1 MHRQLSPTNL
11 DKAIYTTALFARE
24 NAMPPTPHPQTTSA
38 ELPATRGALRAHG
51 GYEPLSIKQELRKHV
66 VAALSTG
73 LSGEKLFPGLIGYGE
88 TVIPQVVNAIL
99 AGHDLLLLGLRGQ
112 AKTRLARALTRFLS
126 PHVPALAGD
135 PLRSHPL
142 APVGAIAEDIIARD
156 GDQAKVIWLAREER
170 YGEKLATPDVSVA
183 DLIGDVDPI
192 RASREGYDL
201 GDLRAVTFGIVPRT
215 NRGIFCIN
223 ELPDLAPRIQVALFN
238 ILEEQDVQVRG
249 IPLRLPLDLMLV
261 FTANPEDYTSRGQ
274 IITPL
279 KDRIGAQVLTHYPK
293 QRDDG
298 VRIIE
303 QESHVVAA
311 EQCTPIIPSLFPI
324 IIEEAARAARVSE
337 FVDGKSGVSA
347 RLTIAAMEAL
357 QANVLQRGLLLGEK
371 QPMAR
376 LVDLPATLA
385 AMTGK
390 IELAYEGEQEG
401 PLKVGWH
408 VLGEAVKNLWRE
420 KLPPVIHD
428 EEDHGSKKGG
438 PTDERDS
445 GPWQDILAW
454 FAKGNQLNI
463 NDHST
468 TSDHLCALDAIPGLA
483 ALTETLLNPP
493 PNERAVWMEFVIE
506 GLFQGGALARE
517 DSQRGLIYSDLLAHL
532 MGREDRN
539 KGRRRL

>member
-1 MHRQLSPTNL
+1 MAEKTQPA
-11 DKAIYTTALFARE
+11 AI
-24 NAMPPTPHPQTTSA
+24 
-38 ELPATRGALRAHG
+38 LPVTLGALRAAGDRHAAR
-51 GYEPLSIKQELRKHV
+51 SVKSELRANL
-66 VAALSTG
+66 VAALSAGRTG
-73 LSGEKLFPGLIGYGE
+73 EDLFPGLIGYGE

-112 AKTRLARALTRFLS
+112 AKTRLARALANFLDAR
-126 PHVPALAGD
+126 VPALVGD

-142 APVGAIAEDIIARD
+142 APVGAIAEEIVSKQGDAARID
-156 GDQAKVIWLAREER
+156 WLEREGR

-293 QRDDG
+293 SREHG
-298 VRIIE
+298 VSIMR
-303 QESHVVAA
+303 QEAHAVRAGTV
-311 EQCTPIIPSLFPI
+311 EPQVPTLFHQL
-324 IIEEAARAARVSE
+324 IEEAARSARASE
-337 FVDGKSGVSA
+337 YVDTKSGVSA
-347 RLTIAAMEAL
+347 RLTIAALEAL
-357 QANVLQRGLLLGEK
+357 HANVLQRGLLLKESRP
-371 QPMAR
+371 QAR

-408 VLGEAVKNLWRE
+408 VLGEAVKTLWAE
-420 KLPPVIHD
+420 KLPPVITEKD
-428 EEDHGSKKGG
+428 
-438 PTDERDS
+438 DERDK
-445 GPWQDILAW
+445 GPWKQVLAW
-454 FAKGNQLNI
+454 FAAGNKLPLS
-463 NDHST
+463 DRST
-468 TSDHLCALDAIPGLA
+468 TAEHEAALAAVPGLA
-483 ALTETLLNPP
+483 EATEKMLKPP
-493 PNERAVWMEFVIE
+493 KDERALWQEFVIE
-506 GLFQGGALARE
+506 GLFHGGALARE
-517 DSQRGLIYSDLLAHL
+517 DSARGLVYSDLLTHML
-532 MGREDRN
+532 GRED
-539 KGRRRL
+539 KRRKRP

>member
-1 MHRQLSPTNL
+1 MPHHGQPAIANLPTTL
-11 DKAIYTTALFARE
+11 
-24 NAMPPTPHPQTTSA
+24 
-38 ELPATRGALRAHG
+38 GALRATGRHAHR
-51 GYEPLSIKQELRKHV
+51 PIKHELRDNL
-66 VAALSTG
+66 VAALG
-73 LSGEKLFPGLIGYGE
+73 RGESGEQLFPGLIGYGD

-112 AKTRLARALTRFLS
+112 AKTRMARALARFLDER
-126 PHVPALAGD
+126 VPALAGD

-156 GDQAKVIWLAREER
+156 GDAAKVVWLGRDER

-279 KDRIGAQVLTHYPK
+279 KDRIGTQVLTHYPK
-293 QRDDG
+293 TRAEG
-298 VRIIE
+298 VRIVA
-303 QESHVVAA
+303 QEAHTAGTA
-311 EQCTPIIPSLFPI
+311 GCTPVIPPLFAEL
-324 IIEEAARAARVSE
+324 IEEAARAARHSE
-337 FVDGKSGVSA
+337 FVDAKSGVSA

-357 QANVLQRGLLLGEK
+357 HANVLSRGLLLKEAR
-371 QPMAR
+371 PVAR

-408 VLGEAVKNLWRE
+408 VLGEAIKALWKE
-420 KLPPVIHD
+420 KLPPVMLEDVEGRGGKRD
-428 EEDHGSKKGG
+428 ERTSAERRSA
-438 PTDERDS
+438 DERDV
-445 GPWQDILAW
+445 GPWKDILGW
-454 FAKGNQLNI
+454 FAKGNRLDLSDRSSTG
-463 NDHST
+463 DHE
-468 TSDHLCALDAIPGLA
+468 AALA
-483 ALTETLLNPP
+483 AVPSLARICDELLKPP
-493 PNERAVWMEFVIE
+493 AAERVLWQEFIVE
-506 GLFQGGALARE
+506 GLFHGGALARE
-517 DSQRGLIYSDLLAHL
+517 DSARGLAYSDLLATL
-532 MGREDRN
+532 MTREGGT
-539 KGRRRL
+539 KRRRL

>member
-1 MHRQLSPTNL
+1 MPTSGSVPSTDSKL
-11 DKAIYTTALFARE
+11 
-24 NAMPPTPHPQTTSA
+24 PPT
-38 ELPATRGALRAHG
+38 LGALKAAGSRHAPRG
-51 GYEPLSIKQELRKHV
+51 VKEELRANLI
-66 VAALSTG
+66 AALTAGKTG
-73 LSGEKLFPGLIGYGE
+73 EELFPGLIGYHE
-88 TVIPQVVNAIL
+88 TVIPQVVNAVL

-112 AKTRLARALTRFLS
+112 AKTRLARALMRFLDAR
-126 PHVPALAGD
+126 VPALAGD

-142 APVGAIAEDIIARD
+142 EPVGAMAQDIVARD
-156 GDQAKVIWLAREER
+156 GDAARVVWLGHDDR

-293 QRDDG
+293 TRDEG
-298 VRIIE
+298 VRIMA
-303 QESHVVAA
+303 QEAHVAVSAA
-311 EQCTPIIPSLFPI
+311 VTPIVPDLFHQ
-324 IIEEAARAARVSE
+324 IIEEAARAARTSE
-337 FVDGKSGVSA
+337 FVDTKSGVSA
-347 RLTIAAMEAL
+347 RLTIAALEAL
-357 QANVLQRGLLLGEK
+357 HANVLQRGLLLKESR
-371 QPMAR
+371 PMAR
-376 LVDLPATLA
+376 LVDLPATLS

-408 VLGEAVKNLWRE
+408 VLSEAVKTLWAER
-420 KLPPVIHD
+420 LPPVIT
-428 EEDHGSKKGG
+428 EKE
-438 PTDERDS
+438 DEREK
-445 GPWQDILAW
+445 GPWKNILAW
-454 FAKGNQLNI
+454 FAAGNVLTLS
-463 NDHST
+463 DRST
-468 TSDHLCALDAIPGLA
+468 TQEHEAALAAVPDLAKTTDHLLKPPA
-483 ALTETLLNPP
+483 A
-493 PNERAVWMEFVIE
+493 ERALWQEFVVE
-506 GLFQGGALARE
+506 GLFHGGALARE
-517 DSQRGLIYSDLLAHL
+517 DSARGLVYSDLLAHM
-532 MGREDRN
+532 MGREE
-539 KGRRRL
+539 KKRRRT

>member
-1 MHRQLSPTNL
+1 MPIPSPSP
-11 DKAIYTTALFARE
+11 AAAL
-24 NAMPPTPHPQTTSA
+24 PSTLGT
-38 ELPATRGALRAHG
+38 LRAAGRFAHRG
-51 GYEPLSIKQELRKHV
+51 IKQELRANL
-66 VAALSTG
+66 VAALAG
-73 LSGEKLFPGLIGYGE
+73 GEQGEALFPGLIGYGD

-112 AKTRLARALTRFLS
+112 AKTRLARALARFLDDQ
-126 PHVPALAGD
+126 VPALQGD

-142 APVGAIAEDIIARD
+142 SPVGAVAEEIVARD
-156 GDQAKVIWLAREER
+156 GDSAKVVWLGRDER

-279 KDRIGAQVLTHYPK
+279 KDRIGAQVLTHYPRT
-293 QRDDG
+293 RDEG
-298 VRIIE
+298 VRIMA
-303 QESHVVAA
+303 QEAHVAA
-311 EQCTPIIPSLFPI
+311 TPQCTPVIPPLFHL
-324 IIEEAARAARVSE
+324 IIEEAARAARHSE

-347 RLTIAAMEAL
+347 RLTIAALEAL
-357 QANVLQRGLLLGEK
+357 HANVLTRGLVTGE
-371 QPMAR
+371 QHPVAR

-408 VLGEAVKNLWRE
+408 VLAEAIKTVWAER
-420 KLPPVIHD
+420 LPPVIA
-428 EEDHGSKKGG
+428 EESGERPGRRGEERK
-438 PTDERDS
+438 PVDERDV
-445 GPWQDILAW
+445 GPWKDILAW
-454 FAKGNQLNI
+454 FAKGNRVHLSDRSPTAEYLAALNRV
-463 NDHST
+463 
-468 TSDHLCALDAIPGLA
+468 PGLA
-483 ALTETLLNPP
+483 HATEGALAPP
-493 PNERAVWMEFVIE
+493 PAEKALWMEFILE
-506 GLFQGGALARE
+506 GLFHGGALARE
-517 DSQRGLIYSDLLAHL
+517 DSARGLVYTDLLASL
-532 MGREDRN
+532 MGREER
-539 KGRRRL
+539 KRRRP

>member
-1 MHRQLSPTNL
+1 MTQPVLHASPAL
-11 DKAIYTTALFARE
+11 PTTLAGVRALAHVDPRVAAR
-24 NAMPPTPHPQTTSA
+24 P
-38 ELPATRGALRAHG
+38 
-51 GYEPLSIKQELRKHV
+51 IKLELRGNLID
-66 VAALSTG
+66 ALSTG
-73 LSGEKLFPGLIGYGE
+73 RSGEQLFPGLVGYGE

-112 AKTRLARALTRFLS
+112 AKTRLARALVQFLDDQ
-126 PHVPALAGD
+126 VPALAGD

-142 APVGAIAEDIIARD
+142 APVGAVAEDLVARQ
-156 GDQAKVIWLAREER
+156 GESARVIWLSRHDR

-183 DLIGDVDPI
+183 DLIGDIDPI

-293 QRDDG
+293 NRDDG
-298 VRIIE
+298 VRIME
-303 QESHVVAA
+303 QESDLEPAGS
-311 EQCTPIIPSLFPI
+311 CTPIIPALFPM
-324 IIEEAARAARVSE
+324 IIEEAARAARTSE
-337 FVDGKSGVSA
+337 FVDSKSGVSA
-347 RLTIAAMEAL
+347 RLTIAALEAL
-357 QANVLQRGLLLGEK
+357 HANILQRGLLLRENR
-371 QPMAR
+371 PHAR
-376 LVDLPATLA
+376 MIDLPSVLA

-408 VLGEAVKNLWRE
+408 VLGEAVKALWQER
-420 KLPPVIHD
+420 LPPVIL
-428 EEDHGSKKGG
+428 EEDARSGKR
-438 PTDERDS
+438 DERDD
-445 GPWQDILAW
+445 GPWKDILAW
-454 FAKGNQLNI
+454 FAKGNRLVLS
-463 NDHST
+463 DRSST
-468 TSDHLCALDAIPGLA
+468 KEHEA
-483 ALTETLLNPP
+483 ALSAVPSLARITDELLAPP
-493 PNERAVWMEFVIE
+493 RDERALWQEFVIE
-506 GLFQGGALARE
+506 GLFLGGALARE
-517 DSQRGLIYSDLLAHL
+517 DSARGMVYSDLLAH
-532 MGREDRN
+532 MMTRED
-539 KGRRRL
+539 KKRRRT

>member
-1 MHRQLSPTNL
+1 MPTSSPSSVTVPSPGL
-11 DKAIYTTALFARE
+11 
-24 NAMPPTPHPQTTSA
+24 PT
-38 ELPATRGALRAHG
+38 TRGALRADGRAAHRG
-51 GYEPLSIKQELRKHV
+51 IKQELRDNLV
-66 VAALSTG
+66 TALAR
-73 LSGEKLFPGLIGYGE
+73 GEHGEALFPGLIGYGD

-112 AKTRLARALTRFLS
+112 AKTRLARALMRFLD
-126 PHVPALAGD
+126 PVVPALAGD

-142 APVGAIAEDIIARD
+142 APVGAMAEEIVARD
-156 GDQAKVIWLAREER
+156 GDAAKVVWLTREER

-293 QRDDG
+293 TRDEG
-298 VRIIE
+298 VRIMT
-303 QESHVVAA
+303 QEAHVAPTA
-311 EQCTPIIPSLFPI
+311 QCTPVIPALFHH
-324 IIEEAARAARVSE
+324 IIEEAARAARHSE

-347 RLTIAAMEAL
+347 RLTIAALEAL
-357 QANVLQRGLLLGEK
+357 HANVLSRGLITGERA
-371 QPMAR
+371 PIAR

-408 VLGEAVKNLWRE
+408 VLGEALKTLWAER
-420 KLPPVIHD
+420 LPPVITD
-428 EEDHGSKKGG
+428 EAGER
-438 PTDERDS
+438 PTKRGDERKPADERDA
-445 GPWQDILAW
+445 GPWKDILAW
-454 FAKGNQLNI
+454 FAKGNRVALS
-463 NDHST
+463 DRSST
-468 TSDHLCALDAIPGLA
+468 ADHLAALNTVPGLA
-483 ALTETLLNPP
+483 LATEGALAPP
-493 PNERAVWMEFVIE
+493 AAEKALWMEFILE
-506 GLFQGGALARE
+506 GLFHGGALARE
-517 DSQRGLIYSDLLAHL
+517 DSLRGLVYTDLLVHL
-532 MGREDRN
+532 MGREDKKR
-539 KGRRRL
+539 KRL

>member
-1 MHRQLSPTNL
+1 MS
-11 DKAIYTTALFARE
+11 
-24 NAMPPTPHPQTTSA
+24 TSA
-38 ELPATRGALRAHG
+38 TSTAVLPSTLGELRRAGRFAHR
-51 GYEPLSIKQELRKHV
+51 SIKQELRDNL
-66 VAALSTG
+66 VAALAR
-73 LSGEKLFPGLIGYGE
+73 GEQGEALFPGLIGYGD

-112 AKTRLARALTRFLS
+112 AKTRLARALGRFLD
-126 PHVPALAGD
+126 PVVPALAHD

-142 APVGAIAEDIIARD
+142 APVGALADDLIARE
-156 GDQAKVIWLAREER
+156 GDAAKVIWLTREER

-293 QRDDG
+293 TRDEG
-298 VRIIE
+298 VRIMT
-303 QESHVVAA
+303 QEAHVAA
-311 EQCTPIIPSLFPI
+311 TTQCAPVIPPVFHQ
-324 IIEEAARAARVSE
+324 IIEEAARAARHSE

-347 RLTIAAMEAL
+347 RLTVAALEAL
-357 QANVLQRGLLLGEK
+357 HANVLTRGLLTGESA
-371 QPMAR
+371 PMAR

-401 PLKVGWH
+401 PFKVGWH
-408 VLGEAVKNLWRE
+408 VLAEALKTLWAER
-420 KLPPVIHD
+420 LPPVINDDHD
-428 EEDHGSKKGG
+428 ERPAKRNDERNVS
-438 PTDERDS
+438 DERDQ
-445 GPWQDILAW
+445 GPWKDILAW
-454 FAKGNQLNI
+454 FAKGNRVTLS
-463 NDHST
+463 DRST
-468 TSDHLCALDAIPGLA
+468 TADHVAALTAVPGLA
-483 ALTETLLNPP
+483 HATEGALAPPATEKAL
-493 PNERAVWMEFVIE
+493 WMEFVLE
-506 GLFQGGALARE
+506 GLFHGGALGRE
-517 DSQRGLIYSDLLAHL
+517 DSARGIVYSDLLANL
-532 MGREDRN
+532 MGRQDKKR
-539 KGRRRL
+539 KRL

>member
-1 MHRQLSPTNL
+1 MPQPSPSSAAAL
-11 DKAIYTTALFARE
+11 PTTL
-24 NAMPPTPHPQTTSA
+24 
-38 ELPATRGALRAHG
+38 GALRADG
-51 GYEPLSIKQELRKHV
+51 RFAFRSIKQELRGNL
-66 VAALSTG
+66 VAALG
-73 LSGEKLFPGLIGYGE
+73 RGEQGETLFPGLVGYGD
-88 TVIPQVVNAIL
+88 TVIPQVVNAVL

-112 AKTRLARALTRFLS
+112 AKTRLARALGRFLD
-126 PHVPALAGD
+126 PVVPALAQD

-142 APVGAIAEDIIARD
+142 APVGALAEDLIARD
-156 GDQAKVIWLAREER
+156 GDATKVVWLTREER

-293 QRDDG
+293 TRDEG
-298 VRIIE
+298 VRIMA
-303 QESHVVAA
+303 QEAHVAA
-311 EQCTPIIPSLFPI
+311 TPQCAPVIPPLFHQ
-324 IIEEAARAARVSE
+324 IIEEAARAARHSE

-347 RLTIAAMEAL
+347 RLTIAALEAL
-357 QANVLQRGLLLGEK
+357 HANVLTRGLLTGEK
-371 QPMAR
+371 APVAR

-408 VLGEAVKNLWRE
+408 VLAEAMKALWAE
-420 KLPPVIHD
+420 HLPPVIAD
-428 EEDHGSKKGG
+428 DHGERPAKRGEERK
-438 PTDERDS
+438 TIDERDQ
-445 GPWQDILAW
+445 GPWKDILAW
-454 FAKGNQLNI
+454 FAKGNRVTLS
-463 NDHST
+463 DRST
-468 TSDHLCALDAIPGLA
+468 TADHLA
-483 ALTETLLNPP
+483 ALNAVPSLAHATEGALAPP
-493 PNERAVWMEFVIE
+493 LAEKALWMEFVLE
-506 GLFQGGALARE
+506 GLFHGGALGRE
-517 DSQRGLIYSDLLAHL
+517 DSARGLVYSDLLANL
-532 MGREDRN
+532 MGREDKKR
-539 KGRRRL
+539 KRL

>member
-1 MHRQLSPTNL
+1 M
-11 DKAIYTTALFARE
+11 
-24 NAMPPTPHPQTTSA
+24 PTPS
-38 ELPATRGALRAHG
+38 LSSVPATGSPATLGALRSDGRFAPRG
-51 GYEPLSIKQELRKHV
+51 IKEELRANLV
-66 VAALSTG
+66 VALTR
-73 LSGEKLFPGLIGYGE
+73 GEQGERLFPGLVGYGD

-112 AKTRLARALTRFLS
+112 AKTRLARALARFLDER
-126 PHVPALAGD
+126 VPALAGD

-142 APVGAIAEDIIARD
+142 APVGAIAEEIVARD
-156 GDQAKVIWLAREER
+156 GDAARVVWLAREER

-293 QRDDG
+293 TRDEG
-298 VRIIE
+298 MRIMT
-303 QESHVVAA
+303 QEAHVAVTDA
-311 EQCTPIIPSLFPI
+311 CTPVIPPLFHL
-324 IIEEAARAARVSE
+324 IIEEAARAARHSE

-347 RLTIAAMEAL
+347 RLTIAALEAL
-357 QANVLQRGLLLGEK
+357 HANVLTRGLVTGEK
-371 QPMAR
+371 APVAR

-408 VLGEAVKNLWRE
+408 VLGEAIKTLWAER
-420 KLPPVIHD
+420 LPPVIA
-428 EEDHGSKKGG
+428 EEAVPGKRDGERR
-438 PTDERDS
+438 PADERDV
-445 GPWQDILAW
+445 GPWKDILAW
-454 FAKGNQLNI
+454 FAKGNRVQL
-463 NDHST
+463 
-468 TSDHLCALDAIPGLA
+468 SDRSPTAEYIAALNRVPGLA
-483 ALTETLLNPP
+483 HATEGALAPP
-493 PNERAVWMEFVIE
+493 AAEKALWMEFILE
-506 GLFQGGALARE
+506 GLFHGGALARE
-517 DSQRGLIYSDLLAHL
+517 DSVRGLVYTDLLASL
-532 MGREDRN
+532 MGREER
-539 KGRRRL
+539 KRRSP

>member
-1 MHRQLSPTNL
+1 MTIVRPATLGALTAAGGQAPRSIKDELRANL
-11 DKAIYTTALFARE
+11 V
-24 NAMPPTPHPQTTSA
+24 A
-38 ELPATRGALRAHG
+38 ELARG
-51 GYEPLSIKQELRKHV
+51 K
-66 VAALSTG
+66 
-73 LSGEKLFPGLIGYGE
+73 SGEELFPGLIGYGE

-112 AKTRLARALTRFLS
+112 AKTRLARALVRFLDAA
-126 PHVPALAGD
+126 VPCLAGD

-142 APVGAIAEDIIARD
+142 APVGALAEEIVARD
-156 GDQAKVIWLAREER
+156 GGNAAVAWLERDDR

-183 DLIGDVDPI
+183 DLIGDVDPV

-293 QRDDG
+293 TRADG
-298 VRIIE
+298 VRVMR
-303 QESHVVAA
+303 QEAHLRDVAGRCA
-311 EQCTPIIPSLFPI
+311 PEMAPLFADL
-324 IIEEAARAARVSE
+324 IEEAVRAARSSE
-337 FVDGKSGVSA
+337 FVDQKSGVSA
-347 RLTIAAMEAL
+347 RLTIAALEAL
-357 QANVLQRGLLLGEK
+357 HANVLSRGLQLGEARP
-371 QPMAR
+371 QAR

-408 VLGEAVKNLWRE
+408 VLGEAIKALWNER
-420 KLPPVIHD
+420 LPPVIA
-428 EEDHGSKKGG
+428 EGKE
-438 PTDERDS
+438 DERDR
-445 GPWQDILAW
+445 GPWKGVLAW
-454 FAKGNQLNI
+454 FAAGNRLALS
-463 NDHST
+463 DRSST
-468 TSDHLCALDAIPGLA
+468 AEHERALATVPGLVKA
-483 ALTETLLNPP
+483 VDELLKPP
-493 PNERAVWMEFVIE
+493 PGERTLWQEFAIE
-506 GLFQGGALARE
+506 GLFHGGALARE
-517 DSQRGLIYSDLLAHL
+517 ESGRGLVYSDLLATL
-532 MGREDRN
+532 MTREGG
-539 KGRRRL
+539 KRRARG